1 MLIFCPESPR
11 YLLISVNQEDEA
23 RKGESPMTAQNL
35 KASNLDLERA
45 GGMQNTPFSTA
56 WATEVYSNY
65 SSALTM
71 LFSLFLLLS
80 VLTRLRGHSDVEDDI
95 REMKEEA
102 MKMSMEKK
110 VSIPELFRN
119 SAYRQPIIIAIIL
132 QLSQQLSGINAVSLH
147 TPHFF
152 TCTSP
157 H

>member
-1 MLIFCPESPR
+1 
-11 YLLISVNQEDEA
+11 
-23 RKGESPMTAQNL
+23 MTAQ
-35 KASNLDLERA
+35 ERA

-56 WATEVYSNY
+56 RATKVDSNY

-119 SAYRQPIIIAIIL
+119 SAYRQPIIISIIL

-147 TPHFF
+147 TPHSF
-152 TCTSP
+152 TYTSP